1 MREIRPGRLWLGNA
15 GDGRDP
21 ERLLRAGVVAVMN
34 VALEEPSPELPR
46 SMVYCHFP
54 LMDGEQEVHGV
65 LDVAVHALVS
75 LLKSQVPTLVYCGA
89 GMSRSPAVV
98 AAVLAIVEGGSPDEK
113 LRQIV
118 SGQPHDLSPQLWE
131 AVRRIS

>member
-34 VALEEPSPELPR
+34 VALEEASPELPR
-46 SMVYCHFP
+46 SMIYCHFP
-54 LMDGEQEVHGV
+54 LMDGAQGVQGV
-65 LDVAVHALVS
+65 LGVTIQTLVS

-98 AAVLAIVEGGSPDEK
+98 AAALAIVEGGSPEEK

-118 SGQPHDLSPQLWE
+118 AGQPHDVSPQLWE
-131 AVRRIS
+131 AVCRVQ